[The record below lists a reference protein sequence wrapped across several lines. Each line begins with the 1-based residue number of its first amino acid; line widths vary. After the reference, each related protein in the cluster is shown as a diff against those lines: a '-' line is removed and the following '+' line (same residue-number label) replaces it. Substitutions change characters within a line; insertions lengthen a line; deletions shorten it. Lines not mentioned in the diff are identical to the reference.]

1 MRTFFAFVLL
11 LAVFSAAKADN
22 CVVDKCSAQL
32 ELCMHDTVCASALRC
47 AVDCQPTDTA
57 CLQTCASKAAGNA
70 AFTALASCA
79 AQCIPTAGT
88 QALGLIAEFEQAI
101 QVDAP
106 FKKHCS
112 FLKKAACAV
121 GIAGAIS
128 ACGGPED
135 LVCILK
141 ILSAL
146 HGCAECFCKSHC
158 HGACKDL
165 HLC

>member
-1 MRTFFAFVLL
+1 LL
-11 LAVFSAAKADN
+11 RPS
-22 CVVDKCSAQL
+22 
-32 ELCMHDTVCASALRC
+32 
-47 AVDCQPTDTA
+47 
-57 CLQTCASKAAGNA
+57 AGNA

-146 HGCAECFCKSHC
+146 HGCAEWYVPRIKKTHKPALAPQIIELI
-158 HGACKDL
+158 GRRVVAVL
-165 HLC
+165 